1 MIQTENSRAD
11 SDMDAV
17 KLQIK
22 MIDESKNILSLGG
35 TIFSDMLKEKEI
47 IFTEIKPKL
56 NLGLVEYIE
65 KLSNENSW
73 DKELPNLD
81 KKYDIIILNE
91 ILGQVSEPRI
101 LLQRMSA
108 ILSDNGSIIAHIK
121 NSSYL
126 TNTWKT
132 LGGIFKPDDDEKNN
146 FHSFDLGSLL
156 SFLNDANFAV
166 SELNRIEKK
175 IQWVPNY
182 APDYNFPYSL
192 LQVLK
197 KDPESEVFSYVFRI
211 EMKNPTGNKT
221 GIWTSKIG
229 KNYFLESL
237 KDKIEYYESSIKPIK
252 NQEKIIDELETSIK
266 EMNNHID
273 LISAS
278 RDVVINRLEDSVK
291 KSKNEISELKNLLD
305 ETKDKTDVIS
315 SSRDVVINRLEDSV
329 KKSKNEF
336 ELINTAKDVVKKE
349 LDESKEKIQNAFLK
363 YYKNKS
369 GTKLPDNLIRKGLV
383 EEILHGYHVPSAS
396 QEWLSTLTLA
406 EKERLIVGLEFILAD
421 YKRLRDA
428 LRQSRVYRLTKGFT
442 K

>member
-1 MIQTENSRAD
+1 MIQTENSHAD

-35 TIFSDMLKEKEI
+35 PIFSGILKGKEI
-47 IFTEIKPKL
+47 TFTEIKPKL

-291 KSKNEISELKNLLD
+291 KSKNE
-305 ETKDKTDVIS
+305 
-315 SSRDVVINRLEDSV
+315 
-329 KKSKNEF
+329 F

-428 LRQSRVYRLTKGFT
+428 LIQSKVYRLTKKFT

>member
-428 LRQSRVYRLTKGFT
+428 LIQSKVYRLTKKFT

>member
-291 KSKNEISELKNLLD
+291 KSKNE
-305 ETKDKTDVIS
+305 
-315 SSRDVVINRLEDSV
+315 
-329 KKSKNEF
+329 F

-428 LRQSRVYRLTKGFT
+428 LIQSKVYRLTKKFT
-442 K
+442 R

>member
-1 MIQTENSRAD
+1 MIQTENSHAD

-47 IFTEIKPKL
+47 TFTEIKPKL

-101 LLQRMSA
+101 LLQHMSA

-146 FHSFDLGSLL
+146 FHSLDLGSLL

-428 LRQSRVYRLTKGFT
+428 LIQSKVYRLTKKFT

>member
-428 LRQSRVYRLTKGFT
+428 LIQSKVYRLTKKFT
-442 K
+442 R

>member
-1 MIQTENSRAD
+1 MIQTENSHAD

-428 LRQSRVYRLTKGFT
+428 LIQSKVYRLTKKFT